1 MAADQHRIA
10 IGIFGSMRCSVYHV
24 EEKEVHQIS
33 KETMNKKYILP
44 AVLALLILCSA
55 MLYWWKGKPE
65 DLGMDVSDRRFRIEN
80 TEDVGSFSIERKNY
94 PKIIFTKKKDG
105 WYLNSGRKAR
115 DEAPAYILNTMKA
128 LTLKYIPNRAG
139 TEVIKKSI
147 AKTGIKVQFFDKE
160 DELMKSFFIGNEIG
174 DGSGTAF
181 LMEGAEQPY
190 VLFTQGASYS
200 IRTRFLFGMNEYET
214 KDIFVEKAGDIEMVE
229 IKYPYDKPSSFTLKK
244 KLLGWEITNPYTG
257 TKLPKLNEKLIE
269 PYLGGFSNIVAEY
282 NDSNNPH
289 REMILRQPI
298 FCEIT
303 VLKKDGTKK
312 HITAWS
318 LANIEFKQ
326 NKYSPK
332 EVGEDTR
339 FEVLTDG
346 NEFMLI
352 QHRVIGKIMLAFDS
366 FALR

>member
-1 MAADQHRIA
+1 
-10 IGIFGSMRCSVYHV
+10 
-24 EEKEVHQIS
+24 
-33 KETMNKKYILP
+33 MNKKYILP
-44 AVLALLILCSA
+44 AVLAVLIIGSGL
-55 MLYWWKGKPE
+55 LYWMKGSPE
-65 DLGMDVSDRRFRIEN
+65 ELGMDVSDRRFRIDNIDE
-80 TEDVGSFSIERKNY
+80 VGAFSIERVNY
-94 PKIIFTKKKDG
+94 PKIVFTRKPDG
-105 WYLNSGRKAR
+105 WYLNNGRKAR
-115 DEAPAYILNTMKA
+115 EEAPAYILNTMKG

-139 TEVIKKSI
+139 SEVIKKSL
-147 AKTGIKVQFFDKE
+147 AKTGIKVQFFDRKSK
-160 DELMKSFFIGNEIG
+160 LMKSFFIGTEMG

-190 VLFTQGASYS
+190 VLFVQGASFS
-200 IRTRFLFGMNEYET
+200 IRTRFLYGMNEYES
-214 KDIFVEKAGDIEMVE
+214 KDIFVEKANDIEMVE

-269 PYLGGFSNIVAEY
+269 PYLGGFANIVAEY
-282 NDSNNPH
+282 NDGNNPN

-312 HITAWS
+312 HVTAYS

-339 FEVLTDG
+339 FEVLTDN

-352 QHRVIGKIMLAFDS
+352 QHRVIGKVMLAFDS